1 MSRTATDEEQGATTA
16 SLEDDDVSDLHSTPF
31 IGTNLVVRNTSTADD
46 PEDGFR
52 TGGWMWPASFV
63 ILRFLEDLLWRSVN
77 VNGNESKVADTEEDS
92 EQARALEVRQ
102 WMALPWQMPRSVLD
116 FSAGPG
122 LIGIAAAV
130 ALGSVAQQ
138 NAESDASGGGA
149 GKVAR
154 PAKAADIHLT
164 DFGQAQLDLIR
175 DNCRLNGVLAT
186 ASELRWGD
194 SAASMSEFS
203 TPGDTP
209 ENDEEGSANELS
221 QGKEEV
227 TQHDLATTAGA
238 SHVPAVAVVDP
249 ASSQQ
254 QQHRRRFFDLVIC
267 SDCLFIACRDE
278 LREEFVATLL
288 SLVGPSTVVL
298 LGYTPRRPDEP
309 DLLRM
314 LEVQGGLQVQ
324 EVPQELLDFRDLS
337 ADVEEVGMFASMFHI
352 VPKVKLY
359 RLARR
364 RAAK

>member
-1 MSRTATDEEQGATTA
+1 MSGTNTREDQGAA
-16 SLEDDDVSDLHSTPF
+16 AVVLEEEADDDDVSDLHSTRF
-31 IGTNLVVRNTSTADD
+31 MGTNLVVRNTSTGDD

-77 VNGNESKVADTEEDS
+77 KNEDESEVVGPEDS
-92 EQARALEVRQ
+92 ELARAVEVRE
-102 WMALPWQMPRSVLD
+102 WMALPWQMPRSFLD

-130 ALGSVAQQ
+130 ALGSI
-138 NAESDASGGGA
+138 
-149 GKVAR
+149 AR
-154 PAKAADIHLT
+154 PGEVEEEEETSASNTSSGSDGKIRNTKAVDIHIT

-175 DNCRLNGVLAT
+175 DNCRLNHVHAV

-194 SAASMSEFS
+194 SAAGMSGFP
-203 TPGDTP
+203 TLGDP
-209 ENDEEGSANELS
+209 ENEEEIATKHSHGKDSNCPDQAQGSGRN
-221 QGKEEV
+221 
-227 TQHDLATTAGA
+227 A
-238 SHVPAVAVVDP
+238 SAVIG
-249 ASSQQ
+249 SSSCQQ
-254 QQHRRRFFDLVIC
+254 RRFFDLVIC

-278 LREEFVATLL
+278 LREEFVETLL
-288 SLVGPSTVVL
+288 SLIGPSTVVL

-309 DLLRM
+309 DLLRI
-314 LEVQGGLQVQ
+314 LETQGGLEVR

-337 ADVEEVGMFASMFHI
+337 ADLEEVGMFASMFHI

-364 RAAK
+364 QAAN